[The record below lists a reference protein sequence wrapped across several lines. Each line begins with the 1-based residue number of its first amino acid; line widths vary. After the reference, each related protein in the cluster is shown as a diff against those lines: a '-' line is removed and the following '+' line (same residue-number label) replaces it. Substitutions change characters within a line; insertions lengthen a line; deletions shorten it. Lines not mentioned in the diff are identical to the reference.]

1 MNSILVDFKLFK
13 DWQFPQILSEETG
26 EVWTALEC
34 HSNKFY
40 GGKINTL
47 RRFFWFFY
55 YPLQRI
61 IRRRKGEKIIAW
73 QQFFG
78 LNYAFWN
85 RLLHLRKKNDLTVL
99 TFIYKQKHGFLG
111 KLFHKTE

>member
-61 IRRRKGEKIIAW
+61 IRRRKGEKNNCLATV
-73 QQFFG
+73 F
-78 LNYAFWN
+78 
-85 RLLHLRKKNDLTVL
+85 RLELCFLESSSASS
-99 TFIYKQKHGFLG
+99 QK
-111 KLFHKTE
+111 E

>member
-55 YPLQRI
+55 YPYRGLFV
-61 IRRRKGEKIIAW
+61 GE
-73 QQFFG
+73 
-78 LNYAFWN
+78 
-85 RLLHLRKKNDLTVL
+85 REKK
-99 TFIYKQKHGFLG
+99 
-111 KLFHKTE
+111 

>member
-40 GGKINTL
+40 GGKITL
-47 RRFFWFFY
+47 YAVSFGFSTIPCRGLFV
-55 YPLQRI
+55 
-61 IRRRKGEKIIAW
+61 GE
-73 QQFFG
+73 
-78 LNYAFWN
+78 
-85 RLLHLRKKNDLTVL
+85 REKK
-99 TFIYKQKHGFLG
+99 
-111 KLFHKTE
+111 